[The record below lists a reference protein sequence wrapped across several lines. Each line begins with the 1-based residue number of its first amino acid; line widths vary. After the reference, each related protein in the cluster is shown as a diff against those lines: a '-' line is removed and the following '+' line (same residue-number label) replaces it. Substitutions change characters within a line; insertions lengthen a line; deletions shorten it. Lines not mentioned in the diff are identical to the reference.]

1 MAAFSPP
8 PRLLLLKPLSLSN
21 GSTRVAPPPPSLVAS
36 WRSSLLKSR
45 NQVTRNSMDME
56 QPLVDGDAP
65 PDRFKETN
73 WRAVILPFLFPALGG
88 LLFGY
93 DIGATSGASISL
105 TSPELSGTDWYQL
118 TSIQTGLVV
127 SGSLYGALLG
137 SILAYN
143 VADRLGRR
151 KELISAAAIYCIGSL
166 VTGLAPN
173 FPVILAG
180 RLAFGFGIG
189 LAMHGA
195 PMYISETSPSKVRGT
210 LVSLKEAFIVLG
222 ILLGYLAGSVEIST
236 VGGWRWMYAFA
247 APIAIIMGIG
257 MWWLPPSPRWLL
269 LRAVQGKGD
278 MSELTRQACEA
289 FKRLGGGSSNITQEA
304 VDLQVDE
311 TVKSLESLSR
321 ESESAQQSVWELF
334 RGGNLKTLTIGTGLV
349 FFQQVTGQPSVLYYA
364 ATILQSAGFAAA
376 TDATRVSVLL
386 GVFKLVMTGVAVF
399 NVDKLGRRP
408 LLIGGVSGIVVS
420 LFMLAAFFVFGKGLS
435 FLAVIALL
443 LYVGCY
449 QISFGPI
456 SWLMIS
462 EIFPLR
468 TRGRALSISTLV
480 NFAANALVALAYSP
494 LQELL
499 GAPLTFVG
507 FGVIG
512 IVALV
517 FIVSTVPETKGLSL
531 EEIEQQL
538 FASKHL

>member
-1 MAAFSPP
+1 
-8 PRLLLLKPLSLSN
+8 
-21 GSTRVAPPPPSLVAS
+21 
-36 WRSSLLKSR
+36 
-45 NQVTRNSMDME
+45 
-56 QPLVDGDAP
+56 
-65 PDRFKETN
+65 
-73 WRAVILPFLFPALGG
+73 
-88 LLFGY
+88 
-93 DIGATSGASISL
+93 
-105 TSPELSGTDWYQL
+105 
-118 TSIQTGLVV
+118 
-127 SGSLYGALLG
+127 
-137 SILAYN
+137 
-143 VADRLGRR
+143 
-151 KELISAAAIYCIGSL
+151 ISAVLNSYKPTYLPLIAN
-166 VTGLAPN
+166 P
-173 FPVILAG
+173 
-180 RLAFGFGIG
+180 LAFGFGIG

-247 APIAIIMGIG
+247 APISIIMGIG

-269 LRAVQGKGD
+269 LRVVQGKGD

-349 FFQQVTGQPSVLYYA
+349 FFQQVTGVLYYA
-364 ATILQSAGFAAA
+364 ATILQSAGFAVA

-386 GVFKLVMTGVAVF
+386 GVFKLIMTGVAVF

-538 FASKHL
+538 FASKQ